1 MIENTQLL
9 RGILEGCILALI
21 NHKESYGYLVIEK
34 LRESGFP
41 DIQES
46 TVYPI
51 LNRLEKRGLFDC
63 KRRPSKLGPPRK
75 YYSISEKGR
84 MELEGFAELW
94 KNTKQNVDIILE
106 EEFK

>member
-21 NHKESYGYLVIEK
+21 NHKESYGYLIIER
-34 LRESGFP
+34 LRELGFT

-63 KRRPSKLGPPRK
+63 KRRPSILGPPRK

-84 MELEGFAELW
+84 LELERFKKLW
-94 KNTKQNVDIILE
+94 QNTKQNVDIILKE
-106 EEFK
+106 GFK

>member
-1 MIENTQLL
+1 MNENTQLL

-21 NHKESYGYLVIEK
+21 KQKENYGYWIIER

-51 LNRLEKRGLFDC
+51 LNRLEKKRLFNC
-63 KRRPSKLGPPRK
+63 SRKPSKLGPPRK
-75 YYSISEKGR
+75 YYSISEKGLI
-84 MELEGFAELW
+84 ELKRFVELW
-94 KNTKQNVDIILE
+94 QDTKHNVDIILKE
-106 EEFK
+106 N